1 MHKVA
6 EFEFAWAI
14 FIGAGEDPFDPRRH
28 PTLRIFSRFM
38 SIEDHDDRPATETIT
53 ITVSG
58 QFVEHARRLATL
70 FGYGPGE
77 LGEALESLAGWWLQA
92 LHEDDGGELTAAA
105 ESHFWRSELACS
117 EFAERLRQRIPEA
130 TIEVLREHR
139 GWSVEVTPPGMILRD
154 SGQAVA

>member
-1 MHKVA
+1 LGNFYWGWGGSLRSAPASHPQNLFPIH
-6 EFEFAWAI
+6 EHRR
-14 FIGAGEDPFDPRRH
+14 PRRPACH
-28 PTLRIFSRFM
+28 GNHN
-38 SIEDHDDRPATETIT
+38 DHR
-53 ITVSG
+53 SG

-139 GWSVEVTPPGMILRD
+139 GWSVEVTPPGMID

>member
-6 EFEFAWAI
+6 SLNSLWQFLL
-14 FIGAGEDPFDPRRH
+14 GLGEDPFDPLRH
-28 PTLRIFSRFM
+28 PTLRILSRFM

-77 LGEALESLAGWWLQA
+77 LGELSNRWP
-92 LHEDDGGELTAAA
+92 GGGCR
-105 ESHFWRSELACS
+105 RST
-117 EFAERLRQRIPEA
+117 RM
-130 TIEVLREHR
+130 T
-139 GWSVEVTPPGMILRD
+139 GKN
-154 SGQAVA
+154 

>member
-1 MHKVA
+1 
-6 EFEFAWAI
+6 
-14 FIGAGEDPFDPRRH
+14 
-28 PTLRIFSRFM
+28 M